1 MTYRFAVPANR
12 KSGSSSV
19 GRASASQAEGR
30 EFEPRLPLKMT
41 PSDEQILKTRL
52 ASGDSD
58 AFAAIFRQFY
68 KRAYLFLKSFTR
80 GGQDIA
86 KDLAQDVFLKVWE
99 NRKRMV
105 SVDSLDA
112 FIFTMTRNAAFDY
125 FRKAYRRDKSL
136 EDMLDG
142 YLLNQLD
149 ASSDIETITHNRLSL
164 SDVRKSL
171 ESLPQQ
177 RRDIFLL
184 SRFMGVEN
192 SDIARM
198 LNISRKTVEN
208 QISLA
213 NQDLRRGSL
222 S

>member
-1 MTYRFAVPANR
+1 MHSLPSSGISTSVPIC
-12 KSGSSSV
+12 SSSLSP
-19 GRASASQAEGR
+19 G
-30 EFEPRLPLKMT
+30 
-41 PSDEQILKTRL
+41 
-52 ASGDSD
+52 
-58 AFAAIFRQFY
+58 
-68 KRAYLFLKSFTR
+68 

-99 NRKRMV
+99 NRKRME
-105 SVDSLDA
+105 SVESLDA
-112 FIFTMTRNAAFDY
+112 FIFTMTRNTAFDY

-149 ASSDIETITHNRLSL
+149 ASSDIETITHNKLSL

>member
-1 MTYRFAVPANR
+1 ME
-12 KSGSSSV
+12 SV
-19 GRASASQAEGR
+19 E
-30 EFEPRLPLKMT
+30 
-41 PSDEQILKTRL
+41 
-52 ASGDSD
+52 
-58 AFAAIFRQFY
+58 
-68 KRAYLFLKSFTR
+68 
-80 GGQDIA
+80 
-86 KDLAQDVFLKVWE
+86 
-99 NRKRMV
+99 
-105 SVDSLDA
+105 SLDA
-112 FIFTMTRNAAFDY
+112 FIFTMTRNTAFDY

-149 ASSDIETITHNRLSL
+149 TSSDIETITHNKLSL